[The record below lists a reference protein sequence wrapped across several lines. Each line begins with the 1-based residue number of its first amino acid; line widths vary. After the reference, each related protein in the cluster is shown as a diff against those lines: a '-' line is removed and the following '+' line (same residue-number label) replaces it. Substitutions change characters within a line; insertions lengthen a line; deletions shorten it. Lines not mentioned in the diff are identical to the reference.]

1 MQHRQYVSK
10 NCVEEDLSA
19 KIIHDKIHNVVRVLS
34 SSLLLSVS
42 TSISEESDL
51 HSVHLMQALDSS
63 QQLKEN

>member
-42 TSISEESDL
+42 ASISEESDL